1 MNPEQSSY
9 GPIIDFKL
17 ETEIYSW
24 RVFNMFSKKLKDK
37 SFTNPYPIHIK
48 FDSGMNR
55 LDFRKEELQE
65 LVEFLKE
72 EKSVRIRSI
81 FTHLA
86 TADLPSERKFALEQL
101 ERFDKAYRSEER
113 RVGKEY

>member
-17 ETEIYSW
+17 DPEIYSL
-24 RVFNMFSKKLKDK
+24 RVLKMFIKKLKEK

-55 LDFRKEELQE
+55 LGFRKEELQE

-101 ERFDKAYRSEER
+101 ERLDRKSTRLNSSHVAI
-113 RVGKEY
+113 